1 MKAPAYASLSD
12 FWSEKKQ
19 EFINGCTL
27 CGDCMEVCPIIGYTD
42 YAQDEPARA
51 MERFLAFLEDGS
63 DVEAAHNFMQACMD
77 CSLCGEVCPLG
88 SRLHQTVKD
97 FVLTDLDQAGYP
109 VRKGEE
115 ELPENPE
122 GVYRVFAAIQPKP
135 VERYKRWLVKMPTN
149 PPQVDTIYFPSCS
162 SPGLTKRLFDMLD
175 IFEMTGLDY
184 LALSSHDLDLCC
196 GCMHL
201 KNGYLEKAEQRA
213 RSLVTALAAFRPKM
227 VVTGCPW
234 TYYWLHNFVPEFCPY
249 EFEVQHQVQF
259 IADNLERLDFRQTER
274 IVAYHDSCSIGR
286 WAREFERPRKIL
298 HHMPG
303 VTLVEMERNRTQ
315 SACCGAA
322 APKELHTKMVNDL
335 LAEVHNTGAQVL
347 TSVCA
352 GCVMAFQQYAASY
365 GLTATNIINFVAEG
379 LGISNEDIL
388 QQCFQYGNVDRVI
401 EATRSNIE
409 KSKFTVEE
417 IRPLISRYLFAGG
430 TLGGYDQAPGE
441 KKIP

>member
-1 MKAPAYASLSD
+1 LKAPVYKSLSD

-27 CGDCMEVCPIIGYTD
+27 CGDCMEVCPVIGYTN
-42 YAQDEPARA
+42 YAQDEPTRA

-63 DVEAAHNFMQACMD
+63 DVEAAHSFMQACMD
-77 CSLCGEVCPLG
+77 CARCGEVCPLG
-88 SRLHQTVKD
+88 SRLHQIVKD
-97 FVLTDLDQAGYP
+97 FVLTDLRQAGYP
-109 VRKGEE
+109 VPKAEE

-122 GVYRVFAAIQPKP
+122 SVYRVFAAIQPKP
-135 VERYKRWLVKMPTN
+135 LERYKRWLVKMPTN

-201 KNGYLEKAEQRA
+201 KNGYMKQTEQRA
-213 RSLVTALAAFRPKM
+213 RSLVTTLSAFRPKM

-234 TYYWLHNFVPEFCPY
+234 TYHWLHNFVPEFSPY

-259 IADNLERLDFRQTER
+259 IADNLERLSFRHMDC

-298 HHMPG
+298 RHMPG
-303 VTLVEMERNRTQ
+303 VTFVEMKRNRNDA
-315 SACCGAA
+315 ACCGAA
-322 APKELHTKMVNDL
+322 APKELQTKMVNDS
-335 LAEVHNTGAQVL
+335 LAEVSATGAKVL
-347 TSVCA
+347 TSICA
-352 GCVMAFQQYAASY
+352 GCVMNFQQYAASY
-365 GLTATNIINFVAEG
+365 GLNVMNIISFVAGG
-379 LGISNEDIL
+379 LGISNEDTL
-388 QQCFQYGNVDRVI
+388 QKCFQYGSVDRVI
-401 EATRSNIE
+401 KATRSNIE
-409 KSKFTVEE
+409 RSEFTEEE
-417 IRPLISRYLFAGG
+417 IRPLISRYLFAGS
-430 TLGGYDQAPGE
+430 TLGGYDQAPRE
-441 KKIP
+441 K